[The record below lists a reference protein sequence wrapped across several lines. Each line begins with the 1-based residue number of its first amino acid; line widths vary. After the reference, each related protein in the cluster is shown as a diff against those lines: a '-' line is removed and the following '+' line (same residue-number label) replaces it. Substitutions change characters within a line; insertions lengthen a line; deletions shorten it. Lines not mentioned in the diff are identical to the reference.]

1 MALTLIQPPTA
12 DDTDRDR
19 LKKPEYKVGCP
30 QLLNALLIA
39 ENT

>member
-19 LKKPEYKVGCP
+19 LKNLSTKWDAHNY
-30 QLLNALLIA
+30 
-39 ENT
+39 